1 MREGAKSYAKVK
13 HVFPPGVEVLHF
25 WFRRR
30 GTFSPCSRNWP
41 CGPTYLQSVTGLIPS
56 SLQSS
61 DTEVS
66 RCAIA
71 AWASGT
77 WAFDSANFPA
87 VLASARTRGLEPPAN
102 NPIMRLVALCTLPRT
117 DPGTRDRYIR
127 RNGPY
132 RLVMTAGGAKPRLPY
147 GSVPRLLLAW
157 MCTEATRTKSPQL
170 HLGHSLAEFMRTLG
184 IQSSDSGGEYG
195 VRTL

>member
-1 MREGAKSYAKVK
+1 M
-13 HVFPPGVEVLHF
+13 LHF

-71 AWASGT
+71 AWASRT

-87 VLASARTRGLEPPAN
+87 VLASARTRGLEPGHA
-102 NPIMRLVALCTLPRT
+102 TEPRKDST
-117 DPGTRDRYIR
+117 
-127 RNGPY
+127 Y
-132 RLVMTAGGAKPRLPY
+132 RVLKLGAAVFARQKAGLKTP
-147 GSVPRLLLAW
+147 
-157 MCTEATRTKSPQL
+157 
-170 HLGHSLAEFMRTLG
+170 AEFLAHV
-184 IQSSDSGGEYG
+184 SPPSDGNTS
-195 VRTL
+195 T